1 MRSIH
6 VKSLPFK
13 DVIREIS
20 EAFHTNF
27 SEKCEEYYLG
37 IPEEFGEGI
46 IRGINFSNGLGIII
60 YDCVF
65 TEETEIRFTKNDIH
79 PVKYL
84 YTAEGEL
91 NHRFADEE
99 EEHQLNKYECAIVS
113 SQGHKGHVINFKA
126 NEKTYVLSLEID
138 RKRFFSKL
146 ECELTELSEKLKSLF
161 LDTNASNSFYHKGY
175 YSIAFDQLMAS
186 LNDHD
191 GEMMVRK
198 LFLEGKAL
206 EIFIKQIIL
215 FDDDLKSESTKSLLR
230 KSELFTIRESANYIN
245 ENLEKNITI
254 KDLARD
260 FGLNPNKLQAGF
272 KFLFRLTVN
281 EYIMQQRML
290 KASTLLKTT
299 DHSLSQIAE
308 AISISSKSYFS
319 KSFKKHFGVLPS
331 EYLNKN

>member
-1 MRSIH
+1 MRSIQ

-20 EAFHTNF
+20 EAFHTSF
-27 SEKCEEYYLG
+27 SETCEEYFLE
-37 IPEEFGEGI
+37 IPDQFGEGV

-60 YDCVF
+60 YDCF
-65 TEETEIRFTKNDIH
+65 FKEDTQIRFTKNDVH

-84 YTAEGEL
+84 YTAKGEL

-99 EEHQLNKYECAIVS
+99 EEHQLNKFECAIVS
-113 SQGHKGHVINFKA
+113 SKGHKGHLINFKA
-126 NEKTYVLSLEID
+126 NKKTYVLSLEID
-138 RKRFFSKL
+138 RKRFFSTL
-146 ECELTELSEKLKSLF
+146 ECELAELNEKLKSLF

-175 YSIAFDQLMAS
+175 YSIAFDELMAS
-186 LNDHD
+186 LNEHE

-206 EIFIKQIIL
+206 EIFIKQMIL
-215 FDDDLKSESTKSLLR
+215 FEDDLKSEPSKLLLR
-230 KSELFTIRESANYIN
+230 KSELSTIRVCANYIN
-245 ENLEKNITI
+245 ENLEKNIAI

-331 EYLNKN
+331 EYLNKK